1 MPWFY
6 EESEEIS
13 IQKKEELMEG
23 LLEESKKRI
32 TKDFKRVL
40 LLPPDFT
47 RYHSGAG
54 ELSEMLYKLLPKNC
68 NIDVIP
74 TLGQHQVNTEE
85 ENRRMFGS
93 IPLECFHKHNWR
105 NGCKM
110 LGEISTDYV
119 KKVTHNKT
127 DSPLPIE
134 INRMV
139 IEEKYDLI
147 VNIGQVVP
155 HEVLG
160 FSNHNKNYFIGLGGK
175 ETICASFRMS
185 ASWGIEN
192 NLGQILTPLRVCYN
206 EAEKRYLDNLPDVYV
221 LIVMDRNSEGEPVT
235 TGLYIG
241 DDVETYFMA
250 ARRSQKQNIT
260 ALDKPI
266 KKIVAVMQADEFKST
281 WVANKAIYHTRMAMA
296 DEGELLIIAAG
307 LERFGEQPE
316 VDDLIRKYGYAG
328 TGTIMEQYKRNSDL
342 QDLTHAAVHLVYGSS
357 ENRFTIT
364 YAPGKLSR
372 EEIESVNFKYMDL
385 DEAIKRYNPE
395 TMSEG
400 WNVMPD
406 GEEVYF
412 ISSPSTGLWVSK
424 EKVKLSN

>member
-13 IQKKEELMEG
+13 VQKKEELMEH
-23 LLEESKKRI
+23 LLEEAKKKI

-47 RYHSGAG
+47 RYHSGSG
-54 ELSEMLYKLLPKNC
+54 ELTEMLYKLLPKKC

-74 TLGQHQVNTEE
+74 TLGQHQANTNE

-93 IPLECFHKHNWR
+93 IPLERFYKHDWR
-105 NGCKM
+105 KGCKI
-110 LGEISTDYV
+110 LGEISADYV
-119 KKVTHNKT
+119 KKVSHGKA
-127 DSPLPIE
+127 DWPLPIE

-139 IEEKYDLI
+139 LEGKYDLI
-147 VNIGQVVP
+147 INIGQVVP

-160 FSNHNKNYFIGLGGK
+160 FSNHNKNYFIGLGSK
-175 ETICASFRMS
+175 RTICASFRIS
-185 ASWGIEN
+185 ASLGIEN
-192 NLGQILTPLRVCYN
+192 NLGQLLTPLRVCYN
-206 EAEKRYLDNLPDVYV
+206 EAERKYLGNLPDVYA
-221 LIVMDRNSEGEPVT
+221 LIVMDRNSEGKPVT

-260 ALDKPI
+260 ILDKPV
-266 KKIVAVMQADEFKST
+266 KKIVAIMQAEEFEST
-281 WVANKAIYHTRMAMA
+281 WVANKAIYRTRMAIA
-296 DEGELLIIAAG
+296 NEGELLIIAPG

-316 VDDLIRKYGYAG
+316 VDDLIRKYGYVG
-328 TGTIMEQYKRNSDL
+328 TETIMEQYKRNSDL
-342 QDLTHAAVHLVYGSS
+342 QDLTHAAVHLIYGSS

-364 YAPGKLSR
+364 YAPGKLTR

-385 DEAIKRYNPE
+385 NKAMQRYNPDR
-395 TMSEG
+395 MSEG
-400 WNVMPD
+400 WNVTPD
-406 GEEVYF
+406 GEKIYF
-412 ISSPSTGLWVSK
+412 INSPSTGLWACK
-424 EKVKLSN
+424 KKFRKK